1 MNKIVLVTMV
11 KNEADIIESFVRHS
25 LTFADEIIVA
35 NHMSNDRTREILASL
50 LQEGLPLTIHDL
62 HEVELAHGLV
72 MTRLMW
78 EAIEEHGADIVLPAD
93 ADEFL
98 VNTETEE
105 SCSAILGRLDTGKVH
120 QLEWRLYEPLYQHEG
135 EGEFLLSRPCKRG
148 RSLASGQK
156 CIVGARAAREQRFRL
171 IQGCHYAYW
180 GDPQGRKQS
189 VPMEPVPH
197 IHAAHF
203 HWRSDEQYA
212 SKVATS
218 WLNNVARYTVHT
230 PTASFLKGYFDKVRA
245 HERVEPEGIL
255 KDAESFDLRPYVRAQ
270 TLRYSGDGRPDVLA
284 NLMAAGEQVA
294 QSYAEYKTLQKRKQ
308 VSFVVPYL
316 GDYEAWEKALG
327 QVLGQTYPYREILV
341 PILNGEVG
349 QELPQRLAALEQ
361 EQVHIFRGSDVW
373 GEMSAQAKGDYVQW
387 VLPGVEYCPEQAMR
401 LISCLESQDFDFLL
415 AIANGRRG
423 FASWS
428 MYYDIITQEPF
439 SVLECRA
446 AWQDLLILGKRPS
459 AGLSGVMVKR
469 KHMEACGWL
478 REGFLE
484 GQPLSFVMWRILLMN
499 GYDGEKQAE
508 VLGVVNG
515 QYVRCDWQ
523 NIEGE
528 AWLWHQLEWM
538 NLLKLDCDLLTQ
550 EQQERA
556 YQGIKRNWEILGH
569 CVREVPGVNQSLWD
583 QYESIIK
590 GLEARNWR
598 LWDNGSL

>member
-1 MNKIVLVTMV
+1 MNKVVLVTMV

-35 NHMSNDRTREILASL
+35 DHMSTDRTREILTSL

-62 HEVELAHGLV
+62 HEVELAHGVV

-78 EAIEEHGADIVLPAD
+78 EAIEEHGADIVLPTD

-105 SCSAILGRLDTGKVH
+105 TCRDILGRLDTGRVH
-120 QLEWRLYEPLYQHEG
+120 KLEWRLYEPLHQHEG
-135 EGEFLLSRPCKRG
+135 ETEFLLSRPCKRG
-148 RSLASGQK
+148 RSLAPGQK

-180 GDPQGRKQS
+180 GEQQGEKRF

-197 IHAAHF
+197 LHAAHF

-230 PTASFLKGYFDKVRA
+230 PTASYLKGCFDKIRA

-255 KDAESFDLRPYVRAQ
+255 KDAETFDLRPYVQ
-270 TLRYSGDGRPDVLA
+270 GHILRYSGEGRPDVLA

-316 GDYEAWEKALG
+316 GDYETWEQALG
-327 QVLGQTYPYREILV
+327 QAVGQTYPYREILV
-341 PILNGEVG
+341 PVLRGEGG
-349 QELPQRLAALEQ
+349 QELSRRLAALEQ
-361 EQVHIFRGSDVW
+361 EQAHIFRGNDVW

-415 AIANGRRG
+415 AIANGRRC

-428 MYYDIITQEPF
+428 MYYDLATNEPF
-439 SVLECRA
+439 SVLECKA
-446 AWQDLLILGKRPS
+446 TWQDLLCLGKQPS
-459 AGLSGVMVKR
+459 AGLSGAMIKR
-469 KHMEACGWL
+469 KLMEECGWL
-478 REGFLE
+478 REGFLD
-484 GQPLSFVMWRILLMN
+484 GRPLSFAIWRILLMS
-499 GYDGEKQAE
+499 GCDGKNMDRL
-508 VLGVVNG
+508 LGVVHG
-515 QYVRCDWQ
+515 RYVERDWQ
-523 NIEGE
+523 NIEGD
-528 AWLWHQLEWM
+528 AWLWHQLEWV
-538 NLLKLDCDLLTQ
+538 NLLDLDGALLTQ
-550 EQQERA
+550 EQQEYA
-556 YQGIKRNWEILGH
+556 YKGVRLIWEILGH
-569 CVREVPGVNQSLWD
+569 RVRGVPGVNQGLWK
-583 QYESIIK
+583 QYESMIK
-590 GLEARNWR
+590 RIEAQAW
-598 LWDNGSL
+598 

>member
-1 MNKIVLVTMV
+1 MNKVVLVTMV

-35 NHMSNDRTREILASL
+35 NHMSTDRTREILTSL

-62 HEVELAHGLV
+62 HEVELAHGVV

-78 EAIEEHGADIVLPAD
+78 EAIEEHGADIVLPTD

-105 SCSAILGRLDTGKVH
+105 TCRDILGRLDTGRVH
-120 QLEWRLYEPLYQHEG
+120 KLEWRLYEPLHQHEG
-135 EGEFLLSRPCKRG
+135 ETEFLLSRPCKRG
-148 RSLASGQK
+148 RSLAPGQK

-180 GDPQGRKQS
+180 GEQQGEKRF

-197 IHAAHF
+197 LHAAHF

-230 PTASFLKGYFDKVRA
+230 PTASYLKVCFDKIRA

-255 KDAESFDLRPYVRAQ
+255 KDAETFDLRPYVQ
-270 TLRYSGDGRPDVLA
+270 GHILRYSGEGRPDVLA

-316 GDYEAWEKALG
+316 GDYEAWEQALG
-327 QVLGQTYPYREILV
+327 QVVGQTYPYREILV
-341 PILNGEVG
+341 PVLRGEGG
-349 QELPQRLAALEQ
+349 QELSRRLAALEQ
-361 EQVHIFRGSDVW
+361 EQAHIFRGNDVW

-401 LISCLESQDFDFLL
+401 LISCLESQDFDFSLV
-415 AIANGRRG
+415 IVNGRRD
-423 FASWS
+423 FPLWS
-428 MYYDIITQEPF
+428 TYYDLITCEPF
-439 SVLECRA
+439 SMFECKTT
-446 AWQDLLILGKRPS
+446 WQDWLCLGKQPS
-459 AGLSGVMVKR
+459 AGVSGAMIKR
-469 KHMEACGWL
+469 KLMDECGWL

-484 GQPLSFVMWRILLMN
+484 GQPLSFVMWRILLMSD
-499 GYDGEKQAE
+499 YEGEKKNRL
-508 VLGVVNG
+508 LGVVHG
-515 QYVRCDWQ
+515 QYVKRDWQ
-523 NIEGE
+523 NIDGE
-528 AWLWHQLEWM
+528 AWLWHQLEWV
-538 NLLKLDCDLLTQ
+538 NLLELDGALLTQ

-556 YQGIKRNWEILGH
+556 YQGVRLNWEILG
-569 CVREVPGVNQSLWD
+569 CRVRGVPGVNPELWE
-583 QYESIIK
+583 QYESMIK
-590 GLEARNWR
+590 RLEAQGWR
-598 LWDNGSL
+598 VRGN

>member
-1 MNKIVLVTMV
+1 MMNKIVLVTMV

-35 NHMSNDRTREILASL
+35 DHMSNDRTREILANL

-72 MTRLMW
+72 MTKLMW
-78 EAIEEHGADIVLPAD
+78 EAIEEHGADIVLPTD

-105 SCSAILGRLDTGKVH
+105 SCRSILGRLDTGRVH
-120 QLEWRLYEPLYQHEG
+120 LLEWRLYEPLHQHEG
-135 EGEFLLSRPCKRG
+135 EAEFLLSRPCKRG

-156 CIVGARAAREQRFRL
+156 CIVGAKAAREQHFQL
-171 IQGCHYAYW
+171 TQGCHYAFW
-180 GDPQGRKQS
+180 GELQGERRQ
-189 VPMEPVPH
+189 VPMESVPF

-218 WLNNVARYTVHT
+218 WLNNVAKYTVHT
-230 PTASFLKGYFDKVRA
+230 PTASYLKGCFEKIRA

-255 KDAESFDLRPYVRAQ
+255 KDAENFDLRPYVQEQ
-270 TLRYSGDGRPDVLA
+270 TLLYSGVGRPDVLA
-284 NLMAAGEQVA
+284 NLMVAGEQVA

-316 GDYEAWEKALG
+316 GDYEAWEQALE
-327 QVLGQTYPYREILV
+327 QAVGQTYPYREILV
-341 PILNGEVG
+341 PVLRGENEQVVSR
-349 QELPQRLAALEQ
+349 RLAVLEQ
-361 EQVHIFRGSDVW
+361 EQTYIFLGNDVW

-387 VLPGVEYCPEQAMR
+387 VLPGGEHCPEQAVR
-401 LISCLESQDFDFLL
+401 LISCLESQDYDFL
-415 AIANGRRG
+415 IAVSNGRRE

-428 MYYDIITQEPF
+428 IYHDIIDDEPF
-439 SVLECRA
+439 SAHNCKA
-446 AWQDLLILGKRPS
+446 AWKNLLCLGKEPS
-459 AGLSGVMVKR
+459 AGLSGAMIKR
-469 KHMEACGWL
+469 KLMDKCGWL

-484 GQPLSFVMWRILLMN
+484 GQLLSFVIWRILLMS
-499 GYDGEKQAE
+499 GCDGGKREGL
-508 VLGVVNG
+508 LGVVNG
-515 QYVRCDWQ
+515 QYVKRDWQ
-523 NIEGE
+523 NIEGD
-528 AWLWHQLEWM
+528 AWLWHQLEWV
-538 NLLKLDCDLLTQ
+538 NLLELDGIMLTH
-550 EQQERA
+550 EEQERA
-556 YQGIKRNWEILGH
+556 YQGVRLIWEILG
-569 CVREVPGVNQSLWD
+569 CRMRGVPGVNPSLWD

-598 LWDNGSL
+598 LCDN